1 MIDSKNL
8 PKVLFVTS
16 HAFNHTTGGGVT
28 FSNLFSGWPKDR
40 LATAHND
47 PLPPETDVCEN
58 YFKLG
63 SNELGKW
70 GPFRLL
76 QRASQIHDATRQTGA
91 GETPQIHGGLLTGF
105 RSVLFGT
112 NEFPEKAALSPE
124 LEAWIDDFAPQVL
137 YTILG
142 SNGFMDLVELIR
154 ARFNLPLV
162 VHIMD
167 DWRTNSHAKGLLA
180 PFRKKKMRRQLGHF
194 MAVADHCMGISDAMC
209 AAYGAEYIRPFKT
222 FHNGIE
228 TNTGST
234 RPTPVKNP
242 GEPFQI
248 FYGGAVLPFAQLQ
261 SIIDVCEA
269 TACLNDQGMP
279 VRFDIFCPPA
289 MTDPHRKKLL
299 TCDAVHLHPP
309 LPRREDYLATL
320 HNADLLLLPVNFS
333 DETIKF
339 IRYSMPTKVPEMMQ
353 SGVPVLVY
361 GPTGVAQVDYACEHG
376 WGYPVSERGVEN
388 VVIAIKKLMTE
399 APLRQQLTAKARQL
413 AEDRHDI
420 KTVRAQFRAA
430 LGDAAS

>member
-1 MIDSKNL
+1 MTESTDL

-40 LATAHND
+40 LATLHND

-58 YFKLG
+58 YFKIS

-76 QRASQIHDATRQTGA
+76 QSPPQIRSAPQQIA
-91 GETPQIHGGLLTGF
+91 MAETPPFRSGLLTQA
-105 RSVLFGT
+105 RSLVFGV
-112 NEFPEKAALSPE
+112 NEFPETAKLSPE

-142 SNGFMDLVELIR
+142 GNGFMDLVELIR
-154 ARFNLPLV
+154 VRFNLPLV

-180 PFRKKKMRRQLGHF
+180 PLRKQKMHRQLNHF
-194 MAVADHCMGISDAMC
+194 MTVASHCMGISDTMC
-209 AAYGAEYIRPFKT
+209 AAYGAEYNRPFET

-228 TNTGST
+228 TKTGNV
-234 RPTPVKNP
+234 RPAADKKP
-242 GEPFQI
+242 GEPFKI

-269 TACLNDQGMP
+269 TARLNDQGQP

-289 MTDPHRKKLL
+289 MTDPHREKLL

-320 HNADLLLLPVNFS
+320 HDADLLLLPVNFS

-339 IRYSMPTKVPEMMQ
+339 IHYSMPTKVPEMMQ

-361 GPTGVAQVDYACEHG
+361 GPAGVAQVDYACEHG
-376 WGYPVSERGVEN
+376 WGYPVTERGVEN
-388 VVIAIKKLMTE
+388 VAAAIKKLMTE

-430 LGDAAS
+430 LSDAAA